1 MIERIKKLAEMTVK
15 GEMYVEHTDTEYD
28 RRDLFLSP
36 VIMSAK
42 RSKEYILNQKPYVS
56 ELTALTG
63 YLRFQ
68 GDVMGDIFQRCGHE
82 NFGKLCTGF
91 YNKPIEGLCT
101 FEWQHSVADFEKVI
115 KIGIK
120 GLKDEIKNSR
130 KNHTEKE
137 KTEFLD
143 ALDIIAAAIIGW
155 ADKCSDVALKKSE
168 ETENPECRANMI
180 KLSKAL
186 KNVPAN
192 PAQSFYE
199 AILTIFIIYTFVP
212 DSIGTIDRYLYPF
225 YKNDIAKGDLT
236 DEDAKAYLQELFL
249 MLQAR
254 ISIKSDRFYRGGE
267 SHFCIG
273 GYLENGEDGFNELS
287 KLILDSMLE
296 LPTWI
301 PQISLRWTK
310 KTPFEVLKYVMDCER
325 KDPNK
330 RIAFVN
336 DEPRIKAFTEV
347 VEFPYELACKYTM
360 VGCNEPQLP
369 GGIFMGGNAANVV
382 KSIENT
388 IYKRENDIIKSGSF
402 DEFYNV
408 FEEELFKTLD
418 KIDFYYEKFQ
428 SVRARD
434 VNLVSTMFFEGSI
447 ERAKSITQGGAK
459 NAVADCQL
467 MGITTVIDS
476 LSIIQQFVYGE
487 KIVTMEELVSALK
500 ADWKGFEDL
509 RNIILKKGK
518 FFGNNDE
525 ISNECADKFAKSLNE
540 YFKDKKSDFGYRYL
554 VGNLIGYNQHNKW
567 FGEAT
572 KATPDG
578 RHNGDI
584 ISFGLGQ
591 SEGKDREGL
600 SALLWSVAKLNINNP
615 ILCGDTVTNVLLDE
629 QLVKGDENFEK
640 LVKMFETYFKMGGL
654 HFQLSYVSKEVLKD
668 AKITPDKYKSLRV
681 RVSGFSDYF
690 VLLNEDLQD
699 EIITRTEK
707 SGG

>member
-1 MIERIKKLAEMTVK
+1 MIERIKKLADMTIK
-15 GEMYVEHTDTEYD
+15 GEMFIKSTETEYD
-28 RRDLFLSP
+28 REDLFLSP

-63 YLRFQ
+63 YLRFA
-68 GDVMGDIFQRCGHE
+68 GDVMGDIFNRNGHD
-82 NFGKLCTGF
+82 NFVKISRKF
-91 YNKPIEGLCT
+91 YSQPVDGLCT

-115 KIGIK
+115 KIGINGFK
-120 GLKDEIKNSR
+120 AEIEESR

-137 KTEFLD
+137 RLEFLD
-143 ALDIIAAAIIGW
+143 AVDMIADAIIGW
-155 ADKCSDVALKKSE
+155 ANKCSDAALEKSKE
-168 ETENPECRANMI
+168 VESPEAKANLE

-199 AILTIFIIYTFVP
+199 ALLTVFVIYAFVP
-212 DSIGTIDRYLYPF
+212 DSIGCIDRYLYPF
-225 YKNDIAKGDLT
+225 YVRDIADGTLAK
-236 DEDAKAYLQELFL
+236 EEAKAYLQELFL

-254 ISIKSDRFYRGGE
+254 IHISSDRFYRGGE

-310 KTPFEVLKYVMDCER
+310 KTPSEVLRYVMDCER

-330 RIAFVN
+330 RIAFVS
-336 DEPRIKAFTEV
+336 DEPRIKALQMAG
-347 VEFPYELACKYTM
+347 FPYELACKYTM

-369 GGIFMGGNAANVV
+369 GGIFMGGCDSNIA
-382 KSIENT
+382 KSVEST
-388 IYKRENDIIKSGSF
+388 IYNREGDILKATDF
-402 DEFYNV
+402 AEFYNI
-408 FEEELFKTLD
+408 FEDELFKTLD
-418 KIDFYYEKFQ
+418 KIDSYYEKFQ

-459 NAVADCQL
+459 NAVANCNT

-476 LSIIQQFVYGE
+476 LAIIKQFVYDE
-487 KIVTMEELVSALK
+487 KIITIDEMITALK
-500 ADWKGFEDL
+500 ADWDGFEDL
-509 RNIILKKGK
+509 RNAIQKKGK
-518 FFGNNDE
+518 FFGNDDDT
-525 ISNECADKFAKSLNE
+525 SNGVADKFAKSLDK
-540 YFKDKKSDFGYRYL
+540 YFKDKKSKFGYSYL

-567 FGEAT
+567 FGDAT

-578 RHNGDI
+578 RYCGDI

-591 SEGKDREGL
+591 SEGRDREGL
-600 SALLWSVAKLNINNP
+600 SALLNSVAKLNSNP
-615 ILCGDTVTNVLLDE
+615 ILCGSTVTNILVDE
-629 QLVKGDENFEK
+629 QLVKNDDNFEK
-640 LVKMFETYFKMGGL
+640 LVKMFETYFKLGGL
-654 HFQLSYVSKEVLKD
+654 HYQLTYVSKEDLKK

-690 VLLNEDLQD
+690 TNLNEDLQD
-699 EIITRTEK
+699 EIITRTEQV
-707 SGG
+707 G